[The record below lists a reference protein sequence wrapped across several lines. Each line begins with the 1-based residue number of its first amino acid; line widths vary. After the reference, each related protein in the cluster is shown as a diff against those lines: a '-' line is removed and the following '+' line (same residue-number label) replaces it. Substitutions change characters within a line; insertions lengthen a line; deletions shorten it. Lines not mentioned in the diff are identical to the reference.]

1 MKITHDIHTHTL
13 YSRCCHDPEAT
24 VQAYVRRAAE
34 LGHTVFGISNHL
46 WDEKV
51 PGANDWYHG
60 QMINYGL
67 EARYAVPA
75 DTCGMKVMIGA
86 ETEYYAMTDTL
97 GMLAETA
104 ARFDYI
110 LVPHSHVHM
119 KGKVCPDP
127 DDVLAR
133 RAAMARK
140 IAEAMPYLS
149 EAQAKKMAGTLSVT
163 DLEALV
169 YADPVDLAKF
179 YSEQM
184 IHSFEALMHNPEFIK
199 LAARVPTAVA
209 HPMHACCIPREQTVA
224 ANWALP
230 EEDLRR
236 CFALA
241 KGLGVGIEI
250 NVSCFNA
257 ADDYAAEANI
267 RTMKIAK
274 DVGCKFT
281 FGTDTHSLKG
291 LDNMRKG
298 DRISEIL
305 GLTSDDLLD
314 VVK

>member
-1 MKITHDIHTHTL
+1 MQIKHDIHTHTL
-13 YSRCCHDPEAT
+13 YSLCCYDPEAT

-51 PGANDWYHG
+51 PGANDWYQK

-67 EARYAVPA
+67 AARDSVPA
-75 DTCGMKVMIGA
+75 DTCGMRVMIGA

-97 GMLAETA
+97 GMLADTA
-104 ARFDYI
+104 QRFDYI

-127 DDVLAR
+127 DDVITR

-140 IAEAMPYLS
+140 IAESMPYLS
-149 EAQAKKMAGTLSVT
+149 EAQAKKMAGTLSVA

-169 YADPVDLAKF
+169 YAEPTDLAKF
-179 YSEQM
+179 YAEQM
-184 IHSFEALMHNPEFIK
+184 INSFEALMNNPEFIK
-199 LAARVPTAVA
+199 MAARVPTAVA
-209 HPMHACCIPREQTVA
+209 HPMHACCIPREQTIA

-230 EEDLRR
+230 EADLRR

-241 KGLGVGIEI
+241 KNLGVGIEI
-250 NVSCFNA
+250 NTSCFNA
-257 ADDYAAEANI
+257 ADDYANEANI

-291 LDNMRKG
+291 LDNIRKG
-298 DRISEIL
+298 DRISELVGI
-305 GLTSDDLLD
+305 TEADLLD
-314 VVK
+314 VAK